1 MYWFAARGFW
11 HVLEHLLDDFVDL
24 RLWHRLFRRGE
35 ITLCLSFA
43 KEKNGDVRDGSVVGT
58 HAFRRLGFDTNRVGL
73 NVQQA
78 GDSALDLGRVWTNPG
93 LGQDERGIYVSDDVS
108 GLGDALH
115 GFRDEQRRVCT
126 FPFGIGGRK
135 ESANIT
141 GGNGTEQRIGQGV
154 QQHVAIGM
162 PAQSFRM
169 GEHDA
174 TNLQGDPALKLV

>member
-1 MYWFAARGFW
+1 MTWLHFSVSVPVVNCAPCGNTSDEGLVFMYWFAARGFW

-93 LGQDERGIYVSDDVS
+93 LGQDERGIYVS
-108 GLGDALH
+108 
-115 GFRDEQRRVCT
+115 
-126 FPFGIGGRK
+126 
-135 ESANIT
+135 
-141 GGNGTEQRIGQGV
+141 
-154 QQHVAIGM
+154 
-162 PAQSFRM
+162 
-169 GEHDA
+169 
-174 TNLQGDPALKLV
+174 